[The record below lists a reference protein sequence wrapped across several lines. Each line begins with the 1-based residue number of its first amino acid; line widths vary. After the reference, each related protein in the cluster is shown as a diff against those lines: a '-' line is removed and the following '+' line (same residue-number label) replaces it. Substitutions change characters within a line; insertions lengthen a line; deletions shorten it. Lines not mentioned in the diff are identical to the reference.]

1 MRFHKRLLKSSFFLK
16 FLAHAASAYIRFV
29 YYTSRWSH
37 INRHIPE
44 SYWEQDKPFI
54 CVFWHNRVLMSVY
67 GWNRQKPFNML
78 ISKHA
83 DGKFIA
89 QIMDNF
95 NIKTVEGSKSKG
107 GLEALRNLLK
117 ILRKGESIG
126 ITPDG
131 PRGPRFKISY
141 GVMKVAQ
148 LSGCD
153 IISGAYGVKRRKV
166 LNSWDR
172 FVIALPFTKGYFVW
186 GDAISVPAKATPEEI
201 EQLRKKV
208 QNTLCEASNQ
218 ADALCDHEPLT

>member
-1 MRFHKRLLKSSFFLK
+1 
-16 FLAHAASAYIRFV
+16 
-29 YYTSRWSH
+29 
-37 INRHIPE
+37 
-44 SYWEQDKPFI
+44 
-54 CVFWHNRVLMSVY
+54 
-67 GWNRQKPFNML
+67 ML

-117 ILRKGESIG
+117 VLKKGESIG

-131 PRGPRFKISY
+131 PRGPRFKISD

-153 IISGAYGVKRRKV
+153 IVSGAYGVKRRKV

-201 EQLRKKV
+201 EQLKKKV
-208 QNTLCEASNQ
+208 QNILCETSNQ